1 MTVRRWIGS
10 RRVLAALLVAVTI
23 AALSAALISGRATR
37 PARPSNVL
45 PSPPTTRGIQADATR
60 YTPATLDP
68 AATATQTAI
77 DHRLAQ
83 AESPSSIA
91 ALETL
96 EIPAGQDSAAYPAVP
111 AVDRRDPTTYAR
123 AFVTELLNRTY
134 SEQSRAELLAWAQTE
149 SSSNTLPGVPT
160 SVQAKA
166 LYASLASPA
175 LAGGSDATPVPSE
188 LSWRSAARTASTQ
201 RVSAMATTVDRSW
214 TELVGQGWE
223 PRDPL
228 MTMIDV
234 RLTLTVTSNGVSVT
248 HAASLVVAL
257 GSCNATPG
265 LGAVAVQDW
274 LVQ

>member
-1 MTVRRWIGS
+1 VTVRRWIGDH
-10 RRVLAALLVAVTI
+10 RVLAALLAAVTI
-23 AALSAALISGRATR
+23 TALSAALVSGRAAR
-37 PARPSNVL
+37 QARPSTVS
-45 PSPPTTRGIQADATR
+45 PSPQTTHGIQADATR

-68 AATATQTAI
+68 PATATQTAV

-83 AESPSSIA
+83 AESPASIA

-96 EIPAGQDSAAYPAVP
+96 EVPAGQDSAAYPAIP
-111 AVDRRDPTTYAR
+111 TADRRDPTTYAR

-134 SEQSRAELLAWAQTE
+134 GEQTRSELLAWAQAE
-149 SSSNTLPGVPT
+149 SSFNTLPGVPT

-175 LAGGSDATPVPSE
+175 LAGGSGATPVPSA
-188 LSWRSAARTASTQ
+188 LSWESAARTATTQ
-201 RVSAMATTVDRSW
+201 RVSGMVTTVDRSW

-234 RLTLTVTSNGVSVT
+234 RLTLTITSNGVSISRT
-248 HAASLVVAL
+248 ASLVVAL

-274 LVQ
+274 LVR